1 MIAASRPNALQTLQT
16 RLNMQIMHAFIS
28 HQAFLCVLLVR
39 TRLNMQIMRAFISYQ
54 AFLCVLLEE
63 KDPILQS
70 ANQVALSKICCKA
83 RH

>member
-1 MIAASRPNALQTLQT
+1 MAFIDQKKNAEVLMIAASRPNTLQTL
-16 RLNMQIMHAFIS
+16 
-28 HQAFLCVLLVR
+28 R
-39 TRLNMQIMRAFISYQ
+39 TRLNMQIIHAFISHQ